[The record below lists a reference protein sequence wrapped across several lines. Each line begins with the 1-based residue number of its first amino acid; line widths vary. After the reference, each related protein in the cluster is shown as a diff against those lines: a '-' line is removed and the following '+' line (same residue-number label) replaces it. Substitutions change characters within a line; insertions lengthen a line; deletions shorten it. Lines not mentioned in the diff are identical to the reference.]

1 MYANEKGC
9 FILERI
15 LSSEEKIRR
24 AEEIYQRRRSN
35 ENKIPINTVN
45 IGNKTKYSLL
55 KKILK
60 KLFFCL
66 ILYFILY
73 FLKNSSYI
81 FSEDVINKANKILS
95 FDINFK
101 EVYNVTLKYINDF
114 SDSIRKLE
122 NKKDGNFINTQN
134 ENNKE
139 IEKKDEMSDED
150 VNSKKIEENKILQEN
165 NLEIDKS
172 NENTSNLQDDGNEI
186 ENDVK
191 YILDNFELEKPVNG
205 IITSRFGLRTSS
217 NIISANHTGIDI
229 GASEGEKIKS
239 IAKGTVTLVS
249 SLGDYR

>member
-1 MYANEKGC
+1 MSEINKSPYKGSGQITREQFAFYEMRTTARLMC
-9 FILERI
+9 EG
-15 LSSEEKIRR
+15 LSD
-24 AEEIYQRRRSN
+24 EEI
-35 ENKIPINTVN
+35 ENRIIAETLRLESVEKDMAACNDAT
-45 IGNKTKYSLL
+45 TKSVKMIEY
-55 KKILK
+55 
-60 KLFFCL
+60 
-66 ILYFILY
+66 
-73 FLKNSSYI
+73 
-81 FSEDVINKANKILS
+81 LS
-95 FDINFK
+95 GQ
-101 EVYNVTLKYINDF
+101 VV
-114 SDSIRKLE
+114 
-122 NKKDGNFINTQN
+122 QN
-134 ENNKE
+134 NQPDLN